1 MRKLLIIVLLL
12 GIGLSSYSQNIAVFK
27 SYKAAVRSEL
37 TNNKWTNVP
46 IKGYVTIT
54 FYTNDNKDL
63 LSIVDKIEI
72 SNGFE
77 DVFLTPFRA
86 EVTDKGGYLYAAYDK
101 DGKDVA
107 IELIVVPVRAMGST
121 IRQHRIY
128 IRYKN
133 IEYYYIYKQQL

>member
-1 MRKLLIIVLLL
+1 MKRLLIIALLL
-12 GIGLSSYSQNIAVFK
+12 GIGISSYSQNIAVFR
-27 SYKAAVRSEL
+27 SYRAATRGEL
-37 TNNKWTNVP
+37 TGYKWKNVP

-54 FYTNDNKDL
+54 FHTNDSKDL

-77 DVFLTPFRA
+77 DVFTTPFRA
-86 EVTDKGGYLYAAYDK
+86 ERTDKDGYLYAAYDK

-121 IRQHRIY
+121 IYQHRIY

-133 IEYYYIYKQQL
+133 IEYYYIYKP